1 MADLPVDDE
10 REQTEVRD
18 GYFER
23 EISLSREDA
32 ARFLEELA
40 DQVGDGHSL
49 TVESE
54 EWRIPFEFDE
64 PIEIEVEY
72 SEGDGTEL
80 EIEIEFDERRS
91 DDTLE
96 IS

>member
-10 REQTEVRD
+10 RERSVVRD

-40 DQVGDGHSL
+40 EQVGEGHELS
-49 TVESE
+49 VESD

-64 PIEIEVEY
+64 PIEIEVEF
-72 SEGDGTEL
+72 SGGDRTEL
-80 EIEIEFDERRS
+80 EIEIEFDERLEG
-91 DDTLE
+91 DTLE
-96 IS
+96 IN

>member
-10 REQTEVRD
+10 RERTEVRD

-32 ARFLEELA
+32 AQFLEELA
-40 DQVGDGHSL
+40 AQVGESHELS
-49 TVESE
+49 VESE

-64 PIEIEVEY
+64 PIEIEVEF
-72 SEGDGTEL
+72 SEGGQTEL
-80 EIEIEFDERRS
+80 EIEIEFNERRGG
-91 DDTLE
+91 DTLE
-96 IS
+96 IN